1 MGNFNNIPS
10 SDFKTI
16 KDKDTFINNDN
27 QISITI
33 SNDDSFNSNSS
44 TVNIKESTKNSE
56 QNQNTKDQSNIY
68 SLLSTNVNQENNNIS
83 NVAVKSQKKRYSRR
97 RRRKKKNKN
106 ISNERNFYKNIY
118 KKKSIIGI
126 CLNLFFWL
134 WSFLLFLDHNNI
146 FQFPRASPDKKMD
159 MIYTGMN
166 NDSVIGSFFST
177 LFCTI
182 LNYFI
187 SFLYPEII
195 FFFSY
200 IIYVVYSIL
209 NVSYE
214 KFKDKCILSKNI
226 YIFFV
231 FLTFGEIY
239 KLWARKYLDI

>member
-97 RRRKKKNKN
+97 RRRKKNKN

-118 KKKSIIGI
+118 KKK
-126 CLNLFFWL
+126 
-134 WSFLLFLDHNNI
+134 
-146 FQFPRASPDKKMD
+146 
-159 MIYTGMN
+159 
-166 NDSVIGSFFST
+166 
-177 LFCTI
+177 
-182 LNYFI
+182 
-187 SFLYPEII
+187 LY
-195 FFFSY
+195 
-200 IIYVVYSIL
+200 
-209 NVSYE
+209 
-214 KFKDKCILSKNI
+214 
-226 YIFFV
+226 
-231 FLTFGEIY
+231 Y
-239 KLWARKYLDI
+239 K